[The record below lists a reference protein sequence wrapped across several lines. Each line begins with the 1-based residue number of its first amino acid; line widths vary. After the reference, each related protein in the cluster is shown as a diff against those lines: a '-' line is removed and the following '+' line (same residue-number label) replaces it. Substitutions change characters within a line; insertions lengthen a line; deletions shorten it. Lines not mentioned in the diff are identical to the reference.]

1 MKKIPISRTPSST
14 IAQPNLL
21 TFLSFNLWIFIN
33 LQWHYTNTG
42 FIEMTLPEDKTNT
55 CRARLERLKIVLE
68 QQVKW
73 VLLYDRDTWYT
84 WVVQDSMIAKC
95 AITWEK
101 K

>member
-1 MKKIPISRTPSST
+1 
-14 IAQPNLL
+14 
-21 TFLSFNLWIFIN
+21 
-33 LQWHYTNTG
+33 
-42 FIEMTLPEDKTNT
+42 MTLPEDKTNT

-84 WVVQDSMIAKC
+84 WEVQDSMIAKC